1 MYCLIIT
8 SIIQT
13 QKLCSK
19 DEEMQ
24 VMKKIKIWWNQSTK
38 S

>member
-24 VMKKIKIWWNQSTK
+24 VMKKNKNLVE
-38 S
+38 